1 MGKIE
6 IIKKLYIEFL
16 ITLTVGKDGFLKLW
30 NENKE
35 CFVSLKLPTLRKEIY
50 DIKRI
55 EDIRAKRIMTD
66 ARNLVR
72 KITSKIQ

>member
-30 NENKE
+30 NESKE